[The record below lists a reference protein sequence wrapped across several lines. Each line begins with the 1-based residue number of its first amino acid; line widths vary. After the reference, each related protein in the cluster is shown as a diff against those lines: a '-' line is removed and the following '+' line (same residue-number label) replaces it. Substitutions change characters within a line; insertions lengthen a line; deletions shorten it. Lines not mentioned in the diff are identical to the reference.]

1 MRSVKVTFNDGN
13 TLVTS
18 VNGTDAEIRAYYIGQ
33 SFNLTLDE
41 SLSLADM
48 PIGIAVEFLD
58 T

>member
-1 MRSVKVTFNDGN
+1 MRSIKVTFNDGN
-13 TLVTS
+13 TVVTS

-48 PIGIAVEFLD
+48 PIGISVEFLD

>member
-1 MRSVKVTFNDGN
+1 MRSIKVTFNDGN
-13 TLVTS
+13 TVVTS

>member
-1 MRSVKVTFNDGN
+1 MRSIKVTFNDGN
-13 TLVTS
+13 TVVTS

-41 SLSLADM
+41 NLSLADM